1 MEQTVA
7 QVKTFIGYER
17 SIHDAI
23 KVAEREVNVW
33 LAQQRLQLDAITV
46 TSQTVVE
53 SVAAYEQMVY
63 LHIIT
68 VNYAR
73 RVQGL

>member
-1 MEQTVA
+1 MEQSVA
-7 QVKTFIGYER
+7 QMKTFVGYER

-23 KVAEREVNVW
+23 KVAEREANMW
-33 LAQQRLQLDAITV
+33 LVQQRLQPDAITV

-53 SVAAYEQMVY
+53 SVAAYDQMVY

-68 VNYAR
+68 VLYAR